1 MTLWRGIKIP
11 LNQSQHGCDSI
22 VGRDCYET
30 DEKALHVCH
39 FKRTSRH
46 CDVVICTCVQSK
58 WPNTNEA
65 VLSPHIGKVLFV
77 SDHIH
82 RVTHPR
88 KVKQGVASSVVS
100 NVCTQSV
107 EAYSKRPP
115 LSNAYRR
122 IPGWYLYPSY
132 FWSTTTFAASESPVQ
147 HKLNSFAREWCL
159 SIHPWAC
166 QHPPNSFRYSAT
178 RVLMTFDNGL
188 NHSQSTSGWY
198 STYRFSQVEV
208 YHSYSLLT
216 WKTTYL
222 WLYLVVLIVSIVKKY
237 Q

>member
-22 VGRDCYET
+22 VGRDCYGT

-147 HKLNSFAREWCL
+147 HKLNSFARE
-159 SIHPWAC
+159 
-166 QHPPNSFRYSAT
+166 
-178 RVLMTFDNGL
+178 
-188 NHSQSTSGWY
+188 
-198 STYRFSQVEV
+198 
-208 YHSYSLLT
+208 
-216 WKTTYL
+216 
-222 WLYLVVLIVSIVKKY
+222 
-237 Q
+237 